1 MWISDLMWQ
10 IHKTSK
16 RPVVRRNDNIDAI
29 NLIPERNL
37 AENDLKQHFNLCPFL
52 GVNQKKGLKI
62 DLIYILSLH
71 RLINL
76 RLVSN
81 ENI

>member
-16 RPVVRRNDNIDAI
+16 RPVVRRNDLIGAI

-52 GVNQKKGLKI
+52 GVNQKKRFKNRF
-62 DLIYILSLH
+62 DLHIIVAS
-71 RLINL
+71 INKFTACF
-76 RLVSN
+76 
-81 ENI
+81 

>member
-29 NLIPERNL
+29 NLIPERN
-37 AENDLKQHFNLCPFL
+37 
-52 GVNQKKGLKI
+52 
-62 DLIYILSLH
+62 
-71 RLINL
+71 
-76 RLVSN
+76 
-81 ENI
+81 